1 MVFYF
6 DAMSNSD
13 ESTVSMKGVG
23 WRIFLR
29 SFLIEIMWNYPR
41 MQNIGFTFCRLPA
54 LDRLINDN
62 GLRREVIGRQLESGN
77 TNPVMGPMCIGA
89 ISRLEEGESQ
99 QTTPLIKKR
108 LMSTLAA
115 QGDRIFWGVLRP
127 ASSLLA
133 ASIAMTSF
141 SFYWAPIIALLVY
154 NVPNVVIRYMGFQAG
169 WDDGI
174 HVVRRF
180 KSPWVEESVAILR
193 GLVFLCAGSLVGIS
207 LILAIEN
214 AGSSE
219 IRNIVGLVILI
230 LTTFSA
236 CFFILK
242 KSFSQTRVI
251 YPLLIVM
258 LLGFSLLL

>member
-1 MVFYF
+1 
-6 DAMSNSD
+6 
-13 ESTVSMKGVG
+13 
-23 WRIFLR
+23 
-29 SFLIEIMWNYPR
+29 
-41 MQNIGFTFCRLPA
+41 
-54 LDRLINDN
+54 
-62 GLRREVIGRQLESGN
+62 
-77 TNPVMGPMCIGA
+77 
-89 ISRLEEGESQ
+89 
-99 QTTPLIKKR
+99 
-108 LMSTLAA
+108 
-115 QGDRIFWGVLRP
+115 
-127 ASSLLA
+127 LA

-180 KSPWVEESVAILR
+180 KSPWVEESVALLR
-193 GLVFLCAGSLVGIS
+193 GLVFLCTGSLVGIS
-207 LILAIEN
+207 LILAVEH

-230 LTTFSA
+230 LTTFSV

-242 KSFSQTRVI
+242 KSFSQTRII

-258 LLGFSLLL
+258 LLGFSLL

>member
-6 DAMSNSD
+6 DAMNDSD

-41 MQNIGFTFCRLPA
+41 MQNIGFTFCQLPA

-62 GLRREVIGRQLESGN
+62 KRRREVVRRQLESGN
-77 TNPVMGPMCIGA
+77 TNPAMGPMCIGA
-89 ISRLEEGESQ
+89 ISRLEEGESPH
-99 QTTPLIKKR
+99 TIPLIKKR

-141 SFYWAPIIALLVY
+141 SVFWAPIIALLVY
-154 NVPNVVIRYMGFQAG
+154 NVPNVVLRYVGFHAG

-174 HVVRRF
+174 RVVKRF
-180 KSPWVEESVAILR
+180 KSPWVEESVALLR
-193 GLVFLCAGSLVGIS
+193 GLVFLCSGSLVGIS
-207 LILAIEN
+207 LILAVEH

-219 IRNIVGLVILI
+219 IRNIVGLVTLILI
-230 LTTFSA
+230 TFSA

-258 LLGFSLLL
+258 LLGFSLL